1 MKKTTVEKRRM
12 NMFLH
17 GERLNLKVGIV
28 FYRFVSLFSTLMN
41 AKTV

>member
-17 GERLNLKVGIV
+17 GERLNLKAKIV
-28 FYRFVSLFSTLMN
+28 FYRFFSLFSALMN
-41 AKTV
+41 KKTV

>member
-17 GERLNLKVGIV
+17 RERLNLKVEIV

-41 AKTV
+41 TKTV